1 MNTAAIR
8 DKQNEILKSSAMW
21 MVSYFWRLVNPQTM
35 TQYQL
40 LALLY
45 SKVSRRSD
53 RHQCSQSVQRKI
65 STHIKKIFVAGVRA
79 GAEHAAAG
87 LPPVLRGG
95 GRLLHPPQVRAP
107 RRQGSRPVILRRI
120 GEASLSLS
128 SSSSS
133 YGEKNI
139 SPAFLLY
146 DRIDGDVLFLLVI
159 LLVITWPQA
168 GQ

>member
-1 MNTAAIR
+1 M
-8 DKQNEILKSSAMW
+8 
-21 MVSYFWRLVNPQTM
+21 
-35 TQYQL
+35 
-40 LALLY
+40 
-45 SKVSRRSD
+45 
-53 RHQCSQSVQRKI
+53 
-65 STHIKKIFVAGVRA
+65 KIFIAGVRA

-128 SSSSS
+128 LSSSSSSSS

-139 SPAFLLY
+139 SPSFLLY

>member
-1 MNTAAIR
+1 M
-8 DKQNEILKSSAMW
+8 
-21 MVSYFWRLVNPQTM
+21 
-35 TQYQL
+35 
-40 LALLY
+40 
-45 SKVSRRSD
+45 
-53 RHQCSQSVQRKI
+53 SVQRKI

-120 GEASLSLS
+120 GEASLSSL

-139 SPAFLLY
+139 SPSFLLY

-159 LLVITWPQA
+159 TWPQA

>member
-1 MNTAAIR
+1 M
-8 DKQNEILKSSAMW
+8 
-21 MVSYFWRLVNPQTM
+21 
-35 TQYQL
+35 
-40 LALLY
+40 
-45 SKVSRRSD
+45 
-53 RHQCSQSVQRKI
+53 
-65 STHIKKIFVAGVRA
+65 KIFVAGVRA

-120 GEASLSLS
+120 GEASLSSLS

-139 SPAFLLY
+139 SPSFLLY

>member
-1 MNTAAIR
+1 M
-8 DKQNEILKSSAMW
+8 
-21 MVSYFWRLVNPQTM
+21 
-35 TQYQL
+35 
-40 LALLY
+40 
-45 SKVSRRSD
+45 
-53 RHQCSQSVQRKI
+53 
-65 STHIKKIFVAGVRA
+65 RA

-120 GEASLSLS
+120 GEASLSSLS

-139 SPAFLLY
+139 SPSFLLY

-159 LLVITWPQA
+159 TWPQA

>member
-1 MNTAAIR
+1 M
-8 DKQNEILKSSAMW
+8 
-21 MVSYFWRLVNPQTM
+21 
-35 TQYQL
+35 
-40 LALLY
+40 
-45 SKVSRRSD
+45 
-53 RHQCSQSVQRKI
+53 
-65 STHIKKIFVAGVRA
+65 RA

-120 GEASLSLS
+120 GEAALSS

-139 SPAFLLY
+139 SPSFLLY
-146 DRIDGDVLFLLVI
+146 DRIDGDVLFLLVS
-159 LLVITWPQA
+159 TWPQVKE
-168 GQ
+168 QFHSL

>member
-1 MNTAAIR
+1 M
-8 DKQNEILKSSAMW
+8 
-21 MVSYFWRLVNPQTM
+21 
-35 TQYQL
+35 
-40 LALLY
+40 
-45 SKVSRRSD
+45 
-53 RHQCSQSVQRKI
+53 
-65 STHIKKIFVAGVRA
+65 RA

-128 SSSSS
+128 LSSS

-139 SPAFLLY
+139 SPSFLLY
-146 DRIDGDVLFLLVI
+146 DRIDGDVLFLLDI
-159 LLVITWPQA
+159 ILVITWPQA